1 MDQTVIDVLKATI
14 LGVVEGLTEFL
25 PVSSTGHL
33 LIANQF
39 VHFDKKT
46 FGDMFDIVIQLGAI
60 LSVVVLFWKRI
71 NPFSSK
77 LTTVERT
84 GVWSLWGKTLVAFI
98 PTGIGAFLLASWI
111 EKNFFNAYTVAATLI
126 FYGIVFIVVELMR
139 KKTKF
144 ETVDAFPYWLA
155 FALGVIQILSLIPG
169 TSRSGITII
178 GALLLGVSRFAAAE
192 FTFFLAIPTMFAAT
206 AYSLFKYLKENGWG
220 MTGTETIAL
229 ATGFLV
235 SFLVAWVV
243 VVAFIKFIQKKTFIP
258 FGIYRIVAGAVVLGY
273 FALTGAAIYR

>member
-1 MDQTVIDVLKATI
+1 MDASLIDVLKAAF

-60 LSVVVLFWKRI
+60 LSVVVIFWKRL

-77 LTTVERT
+77 LTPVERT
-84 GVWSLWGKTLVAFI
+84 AVWGVWGKSLVAFL
-98 PTGIGAFLLASWI
+98 PTAAAAFLLASWV
-111 EKNFFNAYTVAATLI
+111 EKHFFNAYTVSGALI
-126 FYGIVFIVVELMR
+126 FYGIVFIVVEKMR
-139 KKTKF
+139 KKTRF
-144 ETVDAFPYWLA
+144 ESVDNFPYWLA
-155 FALGVIQILSLIPG
+155 FALGVIQVLSLIPG

-178 GALLLGVSRFAAAE
+178 GALLLGVSRFAATE

-206 AYSLFKYLKENGWG
+206 VYSLFKYLKENGWG
-220 MTGTETIAL
+220 LSGTETLAL
-229 ATGFLV
+229 ATGFIV

-243 VVAFIKFIQKKTFIP
+243 VVAFIKFIQKRTFVP
-258 FGIYRIVAGAVVLGY
+258 FGVYRIVAGLAVLGY
-273 FALTGAAIYR
+273 FALTGVAVYK